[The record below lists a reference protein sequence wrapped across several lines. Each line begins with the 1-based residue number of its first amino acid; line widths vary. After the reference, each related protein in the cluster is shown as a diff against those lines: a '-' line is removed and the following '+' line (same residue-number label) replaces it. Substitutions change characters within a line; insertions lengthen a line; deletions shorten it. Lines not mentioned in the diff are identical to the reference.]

1 MKPNRTGHAHR
12 TLRSKRGMMGGTMS
26 TKRATA
32 TRSFVLAALL
42 ALSACGSGGE
52 PDDEVT
58 SGDEVEQRGEETPAE
73 PIVCRAGSQ
82 GGPAEVRACPEGL
95 SCCYPCGVEGC
106 HWVCA
111 DAETCASWSTLP

>member
-1 MKPNRTGHAHR
+1 
-12 TLRSKRGMMGGTMS
+12 MMGGTMS

-111 DAETCASWSTLP
+111 DAETCASWSPLP

>member
-1 MKPNRTGHAHR
+1 MRIEEEEWQDEGRGGGKV
-12 TLRSKRGMMGGTMS
+12 TLFTEESDDLW
-26 TKRATA
+26 
-32 TRSFVLAALL
+32 VLFTLV
-42 ALSACGSGGE
+42 E